1 MSTERLSDTQ
11 LVSLYRNGNEEAF
24 AELLNRHKARV
35 FTTIYLVTKDQVV
48 SQDIMQ
54 EVFMKVVRHIKEDRY
69 NEEGKFLPWVLR
81 ISQNLAIDHFRKQKR
96 YPEVTF
102 EDGSPLFEKLEF
114 SENPFEKAQ
123 IQRDTHATLR
133 ALIKELPDAQKQ
145 VVIMRHFIGMS
156 FQEIADKTGVSINTA
171 LGRMRYAILN
181 LRKQMDKQNITYD
194 KNFYPE

>member
-1 MSTERLSDTQ
+1 TQ
-11 LVSLYRNGNEEAF
+11 LVSSYINGNEEAF

-35 FTTIYLVTKDQVV
+35 YTTIYLVTKDRVV

-54 EVFMKVVRHIKEDRY
+54 EVFMKVVSHIKEGKY

-81 ISQNLAIDHFRKQKR
+81 ISQNLAIDHFRKKKR

-102 EDGSPLFEKLEF
+102 EDGSPLFENLEF
-114 SENPFEKAQ
+114 SDNPFEKAQ
-123 IQRDTHATLR
+123 IQKDTHAALR
-133 ALIKELPDAQKQ
+133 AMIKELPDAQKQ
-145 VVIMRHFIGMS
+145 VIIMRHFIGMS
-156 FQEIADKTGVSINTA
+156 FQEIADRTGVSINTA
-171 LGRMRYAILN
+171 LGRMRYGILN